1 MYAPGHPPTPPR
13 RVPSR
18 AWIVSMRV
26 LFTALPVC
34 SLGLLL
40 WSPLLRLA
48 IVRRRALDWWLTG
61 AGFVFVCVLLPIL
74 GREGSDEPTTAD
86 GILIALLLMV
96 TAGAI
101 AYYFVG
107 DIRHHDRLTKQYP
120 AAGYAAPGYAY
131 ATTVPTGTPGPALAP
146 PPAQSPPPLAARQQP
161 PQPYGPLRPTGQ
173 DPRIHQTPVVQQG
186 PVVQP
191 SPQPPQFP
199 SSPQFPSVQRDQP
212 VRPTQPQPQ
221 PQAQS
226 NPTPHPHPHPHPQR
240 IDQVRAELDEL
251 SDYLRKEEGR

>member
-1 MYAPGHPPTPPR
+1 MYAPGHPPPTPPR

-26 LFTALPVC
+26 LFTVLPVC

-74 GREGSDEPTTAD
+74 GREGNDEPTTAD

-120 AAGYAAPGYAY
+120 ATGYAAPGYAY
-131 ATTVPTGTPGPALAP
+131 ATTVPAGAPGPAPAP
-146 PPAQSPPPLAARQQP
+146 LPAQSPPPLAARQ

-173 DPRIHQTPVVQQG
+173 DPRIHQTPVI
-186 PVVQP
+186 QP
-191 SPQPPQFP
+191 S
-199 SSPQFPSVQRDQP
+199 
-212 VRPTQPQPQ
+212 PQPQ
-221 PQAQS
+221 PQAQPA
-226 NPTPHPHPHPHPQR
+226 PTPAPAPHPHPQR

>member
-26 LFTALPVC
+26 LFGVLSVG

-48 IVRRRALDWWLTG
+48 IVRRRASDWWLTG

-74 GREGSDEPTTAD
+74 GDGNDEPT
-86 GILIALLLMV
+86 GIDNVLIPLLLV
-96 TAGAI
+96 TMLGSF
-101 AYYFVG
+101 AYYLVG
-107 DIRHHDRLTKQYP
+107 DIRHYERLTKQHP
-120 AAGYAAPGYAY
+120 TGGHAAAPPVPGHGYGYGYQY
-131 ATTVPTGTPGPALAP
+131 APTVPTRMPAPAPVPMATPTATPMAAPASAPAPAPTPVPAP
-146 PPAQSPPPLAARQQP
+146 PSMPSPPSVPAQQP
-161 PQPYGPLRPTGQ
+161 PAA
-173 DPRIHQTPVVQQG
+173 PRQ
-186 PVVQP
+186 
-191 SPQPPQFP
+191 
-199 SSPQFPSVQRDQP
+199 
-212 VRPTQPQPQ
+212 QPQPQ
-221 PQAQS
+221 PAPSPQ
-226 NPTPHPHPHPHPQR
+226 PHPHPRR

>member
-26 LFTALPVC
+26 LFTVLPVG

-86 GILIALLLMV
+86 GILIVLLLLV
-96 TAGAI
+96 TAAAI

-107 DIRHHDRLTKQYP
+107 DVRHHDRLTKQHP
-120 AAGYAAPGYAY
+120 TGGYAAPGYAY
-131 ATTVPTGTPGPALAP
+131 ATTVPAGTPGPALAP
-146 PPAQSPPPLAARQQP
+146 PPAQSPPPLAAQQQP
-161 PQPYGPLRPTGQ
+161 PTPSYGPMRPTGQ
-173 DPRIHQTPVVQQG
+173 DPRIQQTPVAQQPLPVQQT
-186 PVVQP
+186 PPNQQTPPTRQTSPDRPDRSAAAP
-191 SPQPPQFP
+191 S
-199 SSPQFPSVQRDQP
+199 
-212 VRPTQPQPQ
+212 QPQPH
-221 PQAQS
+221 S
-226 NPTPHPHPHPHPQR
+226 HPHPQPQR

>member
-26 LFTALPVC
+26 LFTVLPVC

-40 WSPLLRLA
+40 WTPLLRLA

-61 AGFVFVCVLLPIL
+61 AGFVFVCVLLPII
-74 GREGSDEPTTAD
+74 GREGNDEPTTTD
-86 GILIALLLMV
+86 GILITLLMLV
-96 TAGAI
+96 MAGAI
-101 AYYFVG
+101 THYYVG
-107 DIRHHDRLTKQYP
+107 DIQYYDRLTKQHLVG
-120 AAGYAAPGYAY
+120 GYAAPGYAY
-131 ATTVPTGTPGPALAP
+131 ATTVPAGTPGPALAP
-146 PPAQSPPPLAARQQP
+146 HPVQSPPPLAAQQP
-161 PQPYGPLRPTGQ
+161 QPQPQSPPQSQPYGPLRPTGQ

-186 PVVQP
+186 PVVQ
-191 SPQPPQFP
+191 
-199 SSPQFPSVQRDQP
+199 
-212 VRPTQPQPQ
+212 RPPQPQ
-221 PQAQS
+221 PS
-226 NPTPHPHPHPHPQR
+226 PSPTSQPHLQPQR